1 MTELTGREM
10 ADYSAWTVTGVVTGL
25 KAVSQPAPKTKPA
38 RLRGGAESAPR
49 TIDVQTFTIRQRD
62 GREIEISLTDRQPN
76 LRNGHVVTAVW
87 VARKGVKHGFC
98 VLLDNHTTGEQS
110 RLDDNM
116 KLIRPKVGLVQT
128 AKFGMLATLPALIAM
143 ILWTLVPGSLNA
155 DNVATFVAVALSA
168 LIILFGIGLIVSKLV
183 LDYLNADHHQKIWMA
198 AKEVSDELRA
208 SLQQTPRSQS

>member
-10 ADYSAWTVTGVVTGL
+10 ADYSAWTVTGIVTGL

-38 RLRGGAESAPR
+38 QLRGGAERAPR
-49 TIDVQTFTIRQRD
+49 MIEIQTFTIRQRD

-116 KLIRPKVGLVQT
+116 KLIRPKVGLAQT
-128 AKFGMLATLPALIAM
+128 AKFGMLATVPALIAM
-143 ILWTLVPGSLNA
+143 IMWTLVPGSLNA
-155 DNVATFVAVALSA
+155 DNVGTFIAVALSA